1 MSDNNSKDDPEN
13 QMIDLFGKPPLIRGE
28 NEARYWKLLAA
39 VERDRKPQTI
49 FDKIYV
55 REFTDKLWQ
64 QQRCKQSAA
73 SLVEGGNIEALA
85 SLLRPFIPPP
95 IMSFSE
101 DPELAMAR
109 DYFSGNAD
117 DKRLKEIKTL
127 LEIHGITDEQIR
139 AKAMEICGSGISL
152 FNRMEANC
160 ETSLRTLR
168 KENTCRSADKVHAGD
183 TDASE
188 DV

>member
-1 MSDNNSKDDPEN
+1 MSDNDPKDDPAN

-73 SLVEGGNIEALA
+73 SLVESGNVEALA
-85 SLLRPFIPPP
+85 SLLRPFNPPP
-95 IMSFSE
+95 IISVGE
-101 DPELAMAR
+101 DPEFAMAR

-127 LEIHGITDEQIR
+127 LEIHGITYEQIC
-139 AKAMEICGSGISL
+139 AKAMEICGCGISL

-160 ETSLRTLR
+160 ETSLRALR
-168 KENTCRSADKVHAGD
+168 KENACRPAEKDRAD
-183 TDASE
+183 DADESE
-188 DV
+188 EV